1 MSKWSV
7 NSWRGYK
14 AKHIP
19 EYPDKSELEKTES
32 QLKTYPP
39 LVFAGE
45 ARDLKRHLA
54 KVSEGKAFLLQGGDC
69 AESFDDFNAD
79 YIRDTFKVLLQ
90 MSVTLTAAGN
100 CPVVKVGRMAG
111 QFAKPRS
118 SPKEEINGV
127 ELESYKGDIIN
138 DMEFTES
145 SRVPDPQRMI
155 RAYTQSAA
163 TLNLL
168 RAFAKGGFSDLNKV
182 HQWNM
187 GFVDESPQGKK
198 FRDLADKISDTLS
211 FMDAIGI
218 SSGNTKRLRN
228 VDFFTSHE
236 ALLLP
241 YEECLTRTDS
251 TTGEVY
257 DTSAHMVWIGDR
269 TRQLDGA
276 HVEFCRGIKNPI
288 GIKCGPTLDPD
299 ELKKLIDVL
308 NPENEAGK
316 ITLIC
321 RFGVDNVEEKLP
333 KLIGPFANSD
343 YNLVWSCDPMHG
355 NTMKANSGF
364 KTRPFERVIQEV
376 ESFFDIHHSLGTYP
390 GGVHLE
396 MTGQNVT
403 ECIGGAQA
411 IKDEDLSAR
420 YHTHCDPRLTANQ
433 ALELAFLISDKL
445 RESQEPHKSKII
457 IAK

>member
-1 MSKWSV
+1 MSKWTV

-118 SPKEEINGV
+118 SPKEEIDGV

-145 SRVPDPQRMI
+145 SRAPDPQRMI

-376 ESFFDIHHSLGTYP
+376 ESFFDIHHALGTYP

-420 YHTHCDPRLTANQ
+420 YHTHCDPRLNANQ

>member
-1 MSKWSV
+1 MSKWAV

-118 SPKEEINGV
+118 SPKEEIDGI
-127 ELESYKGDIIN
+127 ELDSYKGVIIN

-321 RFGVDNVEEKLP
+321 RFGVDNIEEKLP

-355 NTMKANSGF
+355 NTMKANSGY

-420 YHTHCDPRLTANQ
+420 YHTHCDPRLNANQ

>member
-1 MSKWSV
+1 MSKWAV

-118 SPKEEINGV
+118 SPKEEIDGI
-127 ELESYKGDIIN
+127 ELDSYKGDIIN

-321 RFGVDNVEEKLP
+321 RFGVDNIEEKLP

-355 NTMKANSGF
+355 NTMKANSGY

-420 YHTHCDPRLTANQ
+420 YHTHCDPRLNANQ